1 MLESNLM
8 RACLLA
14 TPPSCRMF
22 RNNTGQGWLGTRLQS
37 RPGTVLLSDPRP
49 LHAGLVKGS
58 SDLIGWKT
66 ITVTPEMVG
75 RKLAIFAAV
84 EVKTERG
91 RITVDQLNFIEQ
103 VRSAGGIAGIARSP
117 EDARNLLETYL

>member
-14 TPPSCRMF
+14 TPSSCRMF

-103 VRSAGGIAGIARSP
+103 VRNAGGIAGIARSP

>member
-1 MLESNLM
+1 
-8 RACLLA
+8 
-14 TPPSCRMF
+14 
-22 RNNTGQGWLGTRLQS
+22 
-37 RPGTVLLSDPRP
+37 
-49 LHAGLVKGS
+49 
-58 SDLIGWKT
+58 
-66 ITVTPEMVG
+66 MVG

>member
-1 MLESNLM
+1 
-8 RACLLA
+8 
-14 TPPSCRMF
+14 MF
-22 RNNTGQGWLGTRLQS
+22 RNNTGQGWQGQRLQS

-117 EDARNLLETYL
+117 EEARNLLETYL

>member
-1 MLESNLM
+1 MKETNLL
-8 RACLLA
+8 RACLLQV
-14 TPPSCRMF
+14 PSSCRMF
-22 RNNTGQGWLGTRLQS
+22 RNNTGQGWQGQRLQS

-117 EDARNLLETYL
+117 EEARNLLETYL